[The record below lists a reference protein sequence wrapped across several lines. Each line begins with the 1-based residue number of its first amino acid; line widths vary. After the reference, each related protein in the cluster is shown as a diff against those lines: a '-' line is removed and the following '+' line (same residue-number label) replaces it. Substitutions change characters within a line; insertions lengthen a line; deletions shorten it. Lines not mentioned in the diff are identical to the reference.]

1 MPSDLSGSIIK
12 QTHYFK
18 VRVYYEDTDFTGIV
32 YHANYLKYFER
43 ARSELI
49 YSIGY
54 SNKKLLDKYN
64 VLIAVK
70 TCNVDFKKPAK
81 FEDKITVFT
90 KVKSN
95 TLTTITMSQ
104 VIKRK
109 SDILCDAEIKLVS
122 LNKLGKPVKLPKVF
136 INKLN

>member
-1 MPSDLSGSIIK
+1 MK
-12 QTHYFK
+12 VFK
-18 VRVYYEDTDFTGIV
+18 YNLKIYYEDTDSGGIV

-54 SNKKLLDKYN
+54 SNKKLLEKFN

>member
-1 MPSDLSGSIIK
+1 MK
-12 QTHYFK
+12 AFK
-18 VRVYYEDTDFTGIV
+18 YNLKVYYEDTDFGGIV

-49 YSIGY
+49 YSLGY
-54 SNKKLLDKYN
+54 SNKKLLDKFKI
-64 VLIAVK
+64 LIAVK

-90 KVKSN
+90 KIKSN
-95 TLTTITMSQ
+95 TMTTITMSQ

-136 INKLN
+136 IKKLIN

>member
-1 MPSDLSGSIIK
+1 MK
-12 QTHYFK
+12 VFK
-18 VRVYYEDTDFTGIV
+18 YNLKVYDEDTDFGGIV

-90 KVKSN
+90 KIKSN

>member
-1 MPSDLSGSIIK
+1 MK
-12 QTHYFK
+12 VFK
-18 VRVYYEDTDFTGIV
+18 YNLKVYYEDTDFGGIV

-49 YSIGY
+49 YSLGY
-54 SNKKLLDKYN
+54 SNKKLLDEFN
-64 VLIAVK
+64 ILIAVK
-70 TCNVDFKKPAK
+70 NCNIDFKKPAK

-90 KVKSN
+90 KIKSN

-104 VIKRK
+104 IIKRK

-136 INKLN
+136 IKKLIN

>member
-1 MPSDLSGSIIK
+1 MK
-12 QTHYFK
+12 VFK
-18 VRVYYEDTDFTGIV
+18 CNLKVYYEDTDFGGIV

-54 SNKKLLDKYN
+54 SNKMLLDKYN

-81 FEDKITVFT
+81 FEDKITVFS

-136 INKLN
+136 INKLH

>member
-1 MPSDLSGSIIK
+1 MK
-12 QTHYFK
+12 VFK
-18 VRVYYEDTDFTGIV
+18 YNLKVYYEDTDFGGIV

-49 YSIGY
+49 YSMGY
-54 SNKKLLDKYN
+54 SNKKLLDKFN
-64 VLIAVK
+64 ILIAVK
-70 TCNVDFKKPAK
+70 TCNVDFKKPVK

-90 KVKSN
+90 KIKSN

-122 LNKLGKPVKLPKVF
+122 LNKLGFLCSIP
-136 INKLN
+136 NKLV

>member
-1 MPSDLSGSIIK
+1 M
-12 QTHYFK
+12 K
-18 VRVYYEDTDFTGIV
+18 VFNYNLKVYYEDTDFGGIV

-70 TCNVDFKKPAK
+70 TCNIDFKKPAK

-122 LNKLGKPVKLPKVF
+122 LNKLGKPVKLPKEL
-136 INKLN
+136 IKKLN

>member
-1 MPSDLSGSIIK
+1 MK
-12 QTHYFK
+12 VFK
-18 VRVYYEDTDFTGIV
+18 YNLKVYCEDTDFGGIV

-54 SNKKLLDKYN
+54 SNKKLLDKHN
-64 VLIAVK
+64 ILIAVK

-122 LNKLGKPVKLPKVF
+122 LNKLGKPVKLPKAL

>member
-1 MPSDLSGSIIK
+1 MK
-12 QTHYFK
+12 VFK
-18 VRVYYEDTDFTGIV
+18 YNLKVYYEDTDFGGIV

-54 SNKKLLDKYN
+54 SNKNLLDKFN

-90 KVKSN
+90 KIKSN

-109 SDILCDAEIKLVS
+109 SDILCDAEINLVS
-122 LNKLGKPVKLPKVF
+122 LNKLGNPVKLPKAL

>member
-1 MPSDLSGSIIK
+1 MK
-12 QTHYFK
+12 VFK
-18 VRVYYEDTDFTGIV
+18 YNLKVYSEDTDFGGIV

-54 SNKKLLDKYN
+54 SNKKLLEKFN

-90 KVKSN
+90 KIKSN

-122 LNKLGKPVKLPKVF
+122 LNKLGKPVKLPKAL

>member
-1 MPSDLSGSIIK
+1 MK
-12 QTHYFK
+12 VFK
-18 VRVYYEDTDFTGIV
+18 YNLKVYYEDTDFGGIV

-43 ARSELI
+43 ARAELI
-49 YSIGY
+49 YSFGY
-54 SNKKLLDKYN
+54 SNKKLLDKHN

-70 TCNVDFKKPAK
+70 TCYVDFKKPAK

-95 TLTTITMSQ
+95 TLTTITMTQ

-122 LNKLGKPVKLPKVF
+122 LNKLGKPIKLPKVF

>member
-1 MPSDLSGSIIK
+1 MK
-12 QTHYFK
+12 VFK
-18 VRVYYEDTDFTGIV
+18 YNLKVYYEDTDIGGIV
-32 YHANYLKYFER
+32 YQANYLKYFER

-49 YSIGY
+49 YSLGY
-54 SNKKLLDKYN
+54 SNKKLLDKHN
-64 VLIAVK
+64 TLIAVK

-95 TLTTITMSQ
+95 TLTTITMTQ

-122 LNKLGKPVKLPKVF
+122 LNKLGKPIKLPKVF

>member
-1 MPSDLSGSIIK
+1 MK
-12 QTHYFK
+12 VFK
-18 VRVYYEDTDFTGIV
+18 YNLKVYYEDTDFGGIV

-64 VLIAVK
+64 VLI
-70 TCNVDFKKPAK
+70 DFKKPAK

-90 KVKSN
+90 KIKSN

-109 SDILCDAEIKLVS
+109 SDTLCDAEIKLVS
-122 LNKLGKPVKLPKVF
+122 LNKLGKPVKLPVAL

>member
-1 MPSDLSGSIIK
+1 M
-12 QTHYFK
+12 K
-18 VRVYYEDTDFTGIV
+18 VFNYNLKVYYEDTDFGGIV

-54 SNKKLLDKYN
+54 SNKKLLDKHN

-70 TCNVDFKKPAK
+70 NCDVDFKKPAK

-122 LNKLGKPVKLPKVF
+122 LNKLGKPVKLPKAL

>member
-1 MPSDLSGSIIK
+1 MRVFNYNLK
-12 QTHYFK
+12 
-18 VRVYYEDTDFTGIV
+18 VYYEDTDFGGIV

-70 TCNVDFKKPAK
+70 TCNIDFKKPAK
-81 FEDKITVFT
+81 FEDKLTVFT

-122 LNKLGKPVKLPKVF
+122 LNKLGKPVKLPNAL

>member
-1 MPSDLSGSIIK
+1 MK
-12 QTHYFK
+12 AFK
-18 VRVYYEDTDFTGIV
+18 YNLKVYYEDTDFGGIV

-49 YSIGY
+49 YSLGY
-54 SNKKLLDKYN
+54 SNKKLLDKFKI
-64 VLIAVK
+64 LIAVK

-90 KVKSN
+90 KIKSN

-136 INKLN
+136 LKKLIN

>member
-1 MPSDLSGSIIK
+1 MK
-12 QTHYFK
+12 AFK
-18 VRVYYEDTDFTGIV
+18 YNLKVYYEDTDFGGIV

-49 YSIGY
+49 YSLGY
-54 SNKKLLDKYN
+54 SNKKLLDKFKI
-64 VLIAVK
+64 LIAVK

-90 KVKSN
+90 KIKSN
-95 TLTTITMSQ
+95 SLTTITMSQ
-104 VIKRK
+104 IIKRK

-136 INKLN
+136 IKKLIN